1 MASFVVLP
9 VHLTKI
15 RVKGSVKNVMK
26 LLQQQQIRHVL
37 LQERKLHLLL
47 LYHHHNVDLLVNH
60 LESNQVIWN
69 NLLSAAMHS
78 DWFSD
83 ARAIFSWQFAC
94 TTAIITY

>member
-37 LQERKLHLLL
+37 LQERKILLLLLL
-47 LYHHHNVDLLVNH
+47 LYHHQKVDLLVNH
-60 LESNQVIWN
+60 LESNQVIRN
-69 NLLSAAMHS
+69 HLLSAAIA
-78 DWFSD
+78 FVELVFGC
-83 ARAIFSWQFAC
+83 ARYFFLEI
-94 TTAIITY
+94 